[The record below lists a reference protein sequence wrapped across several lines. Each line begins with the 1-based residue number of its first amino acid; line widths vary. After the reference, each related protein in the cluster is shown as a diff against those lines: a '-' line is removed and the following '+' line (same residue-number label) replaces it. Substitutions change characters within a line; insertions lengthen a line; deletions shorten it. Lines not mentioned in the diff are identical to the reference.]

1 MRKILTEIVATDAT
15 QPAAARGCRD
25 PAAGPQLSG
34 TPRRESPTELVCLAL
49 VLALVTL
56 AGRILTIW

>member
-1 MRKILTEIVATDAT
+1 MRKILTAAT
-15 QPAAARGCRD
+15 
-25 PAAGPQLSG
+25 G
-34 TPRRESPTELVCLAL
+34 TPRRETPAELVCLAL

>member
-1 MRKILTEIVATDAT
+1 MRNSLTETVATGGA
-15 QPAAARGCRD
+15 QPRAR
-25 PAAGPQLSG
+25 L
-34 TPRRESPTELVCLAL
+34 RRETPTELVCLAL